1 MPKEKDLKRVVRARM
16 EKTGESYTAARAQ
29 TLNKKAAPPP
39 DYGGLSGVSEATVQA
54 KTGRSWSEWVET
66 LDAFGGTEKPHR
78 DVAAY
83 VSTHGVSDWWSQSVT
98 VGYERIRGLRAIGQ
112 RRAGTWE
119 MTRSRTF
126 PVPVSTLFEAFANA
140 RKRARWLPGV
150 KLTIRT
156 AQQDRSMRI
165 TWPDGTNVEVG
176 FFPKG
181 EAKSMVA
188 VAHNK
193 LPEKDVAD
201 RLKAWWTER
210 LDALREVV
218 S

>member
-16 EKTGESYTAARAQ
+16 EKTGESYTAARVQ

-39 DYGGLSGVSEATVQA
+39 DYAALSGVAEETVKE
-54 KTGRSWSEWVET
+54 KTGRSWAEWVET

-83 VSTHGVSDWWSQSVT
+83 VHSQGVSGWWSQSVT
-98 VGYERIRGLRAIGQ
+98 VGYERIKGLRAIGQ

-126 PVPVSTLFEAFANA
+126 PVPVSTLFDAFANA
-140 RKRARWLPGV
+140 RKRAKWLPGV

-156 AQQDRSMRI
+156 SQKDRSMRA
-165 TWPDGTNVEVG
+165 TWPDGTSLEIG
-176 FFPKG
+176 FMAKG
-181 EAKSMVA
+181 DAKSAVA
-188 VAHNK
+188 VAHTK
-193 LPEKDVAD
+193 LPEKAVAD
-201 RLKAWWTER
+201 QLKAYWSER
-210 LDALREVV
+210 LDALADVV